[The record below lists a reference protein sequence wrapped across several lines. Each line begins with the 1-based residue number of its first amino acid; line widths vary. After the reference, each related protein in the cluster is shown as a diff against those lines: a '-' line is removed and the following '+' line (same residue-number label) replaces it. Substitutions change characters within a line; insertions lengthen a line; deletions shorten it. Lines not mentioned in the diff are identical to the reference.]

1 MLCPHCISSRH
12 IKQYT
17 GESMTYY
24 WAVRVVCR
32 KCEKSWFIC
41 AECYSNNVKGQ
52 RPHLLDTRQLYDHN
66 RYMHSTKNL
75 LNDDTADFEGM
86 HVLLIDDCNSGT
98 ETALLEK
105 HIFRNSCSET
115 FFSKEIVKSGSRLHH
130 LVMYANSQQPATT
143 NVASWREV
151 RFHFLY
157 ANMACKLS
165 RGDRADL
172 GQLIGLAF
180 EMDSNEM
187 VTSIPTTGVRIRSKY
202 IEGKHALLQNLPRP
216 LVTCYD
222 GHAYV
227 SVVDCVAD
235 LLAHGVPISCITDA
249 NEVNDV
255 TNVTHIVDS
264 RRAKKIYKNALDANG
279 TDKDLLVLS
288 IICWSDGFEPLSSSK
303 G

>member
-12 IKQYT
+12 IKQYPY
-17 GESMTYY
+17 ESTTYY

-32 KCEKSWFIC
+32 NCEKSWFIC
-41 AECYSNNVKGQ
+41 AECYSNNRGGQ
-52 RPHLLDTRQLYDHN
+52 RPKLFDTRQLYDHN
-66 RYMHSTKNL
+66 RYMHSTKRSRV
-75 LNDDTADFEGM
+75 DDTADSEGM
-86 HVLLIDDCNSGT
+86 HILLIDECNSGT
-98 ETALLEK
+98 EAALLEK
-105 HIFRNSCSET
+105 HIFRNSCSEA
-115 FFSKEIVKSGSRLHH
+115 FFSREITKSGSGLHY

-143 NVASWREV
+143 IVASWKEV

-172 GQLIGLAF
+172 GQLIGLAL

-187 VTSIPTTGVRIRSKY
+187 VTSIPTSGARIRSKY

-216 LVTCYD
+216 LVTFFD

-227 SVVDCVAD
+227 SVKDCVSD

-249 NEVNDV
+249 NEVNHA

-288 IICWSDGFEPLSSSK
+288 LICWSDGFEPLSSSK

>member
-1 MLCPHCISSRH
+1 MLCPHCISLRH
-12 IKQYT
+12 IKQYPD
-17 GESMTYY
+17 ESTTYY

-32 KCEKSWFIC
+32 NCEKSWFIC
-41 AECYSNNVKGQ
+41 AECYSNNRGGQ
-52 RPHLLDTRQLYDHN
+52 RPKLFDTRQLYDHN
-66 RYMHSTKNL
+66 RYMHSTKRSRV
-75 LNDDTADFEGM
+75 DDTADFEGM
-86 HVLLIDDCNSGT
+86 HILLIDECNSGT
-98 ETALLEK
+98 EAALLEK
-105 HIFRNSCSET
+105 HIFRNSCSEA
-115 FFSKEIVKSGSRLHH
+115 FFSREITKSGSGLHY

-143 NVASWREV
+143 IVASWKEV
-151 RFHFLY
+151 RFHFWY

-172 GQLIGLAF
+172 GQLIGLAL

-187 VTSIPTTGVRIRSKY
+187 VTSIPTSGARIRSKY

-216 LVTCYD
+216 LVTFFD

-227 SVVDCVAD
+227 SVKDCVSD

-249 NEVNDV
+249 NEVNHA

-288 IICWSDGFEPLSSSK
+288 LICWSDGFEPLSSSK